1 MPMTSNKTISG
12 ASSGDSLGVSG
23 IGQYLE
29 GKMLIAMPTMGDD
42 RFARTLIYLCAHS
55 DEGAMGLVVNK
66 IAPSIQFPELLEQ
79 LEIPSSPPLQGKG
92 SVPATVPVLQGGPV
106 EAARGFVLHSQDY
119 HQDNATLSISE
130 DVSMTASID
139 VLKAI
144 ARGAGPDKAMLA
156 LGYAGWGPGQ
166 LEHEIQANG
175 WLHCD
180 PDDDLIFG
188 INLNDKYNQALAKL
202 GVDVSFLSGDAGHA

>member
-1 MPMTSNKTISG
+1 MTSNKTISD
-12 ASSGDSLGVSG
+12 ASSGDSLGVSD

-66 IAPSIQFPELLEQ
+66 IAPTIQFPELLEQ
-79 LEIPSSPPLQGKG
+79 LEIPHSPPLQGEG
-92 SVPATVPVLQGGPV
+92 SAAAAVPVLQGGPV
-106 EAARGFVLHSQDY
+106 EAGRGFVLHSQDY
-119 HQDNATLSISE
+119 HQDDATLSISE

-188 INLNDKYNQALAKL
+188 INLNDKYDQALAKL

>member
-1 MPMTSNKTISG
+1 MTSNKTISG